1 MTILLYIQASATIS
15 SSVRAR
21 QKRVTSRCARPVRD
35 SLCPVC
41 FRARTFIIANTSTR
55 RCHNRQF
62 CNQFFLVKSQS
73 KFYHEHIV
81 RAIVYIILCIHGTC
95 HDVCCWHNSFQD
107 SSNVISRKVRD
118 EAGFRTGRE
127 SEHTQVNIVTSS
139 TQVVIRTS
147 SQWFSYYINYLVYS
161 DFFRRL
167 TVHQWYIHNMTFGSE
182 WQKSQNDA
190 GFQWRLSLTAWWM
203 EGEEGLAYPRS
214 APCFDRAKS

>member
-1 MTILLYIQASATIS
+1 MYVVLPSSHTQHTLLYTAVCARLFKSSGHSPGVKSSLTTFWGRCLTTKKWMTILLYIQASATIS

-95 HDVCCWHNSFQD
+95 HDVCC
-107 SSNVISRKVRD
+107 
-118 EAGFRTGRE
+118 
-127 SEHTQVNIVTSS
+127 
-139 TQVVIRTS
+139 
-147 SQWFSYYINYLVYS
+147 
-161 DFFRRL
+161 
-167 TVHQWYIHNMTFGSE
+167 
-182 WQKSQNDA
+182 
-190 GFQWRLSLTAWWM
+190 
-203 EGEEGLAYPRS
+203 
-214 APCFDRAKS
+214 